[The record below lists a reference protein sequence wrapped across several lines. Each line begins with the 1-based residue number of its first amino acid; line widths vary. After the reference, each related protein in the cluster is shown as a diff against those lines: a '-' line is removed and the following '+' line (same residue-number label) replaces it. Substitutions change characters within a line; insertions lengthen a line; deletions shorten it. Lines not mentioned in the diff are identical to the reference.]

1 MSEAKMEFNQ
11 KYQCEHFMIIKGD
24 NPVRKNDR
32 NSHLFLKNKVIFEYG
47 KKKSYLTSQG
57 KRSSFTYTQDIDGG
71 EVYTSDTTSALL
83 VVAPKIIQVVADG
96 LTMSYGCIK

>member
-1 MSEAKMEFNQ
+1 MEFNQ
-11 KYQCEHFMIIKGD
+11 KYQCEHFMITNGGNHVK
-24 NPVRKNDR
+24 KNDR

-57 KRSSFTYTQDIDGG
+57 NRSSFTYIQNIDGG

-83 VVAPKIIQVVADG
+83 VIGQKITQVVAG
-96 LTMSYGCIK
+96 NFTMSYGCIK